1 MIIIVN
7 EVEIVCTDKYLFGTG
22 NNNEVRRDAGGL
34 RRSKRTSLGERKV
47 MELDKPDIVGLT
59 GVLIRH
65 SPCHNQAKSM
75 VLTQSDLCSFCE
87 ESEEST
93 SLECPAVS
101 EQQITHVVKEI
112 ESLMRGKW
120 ISKTK

>member
-1 MIIIVN
+1 MIILVN
-7 EVEIVCTDKYLFGTG
+7 EVEIECTVKYLFGTG
-22 NNNEVRRDAGGL
+22 NNKQVRRDAGGL
-34 RRSKRTSLGERKV
+34 RRSKWTSLGERKV
-47 MELDKPDIVGLT
+47 MELEKPDTVGLT

-75 VLTQSDLCSFCE
+75 ELTQFDLCSFCE

-101 EQQITHVVKEI
+101 QQKITNVVKAI
-112 ESLMRGKW
+112 ESVMK
-120 ISKTK
+120 